1 LSGPGR
7 ATKIR
12 LRDFRS
18 PPMRAFHLSW
28 FAFFLCFF
36 GWFGVAPL
44 MAAVRDDLGLTR
56 EQVGN
61 TVIASVLV
69 TIFARLVIGWLC
81 DRIGPRLA
89 YTGLLLLGSIP
100 VMAIGFAQSYEGFLL
115 GRLAIGVI
123 GASFVITQ
131 AHTSMMFAPN
141 CVGTANA
148 TTAGWGNTGGGA
160 TQLVM
165 PLIFA
170 AILTFG
176 ATQATAWRLAM
187 IVPGVLMILTGIA
200 YFFLTQDTPA
210 GNLADLRRAGRLP
223 DRARGKGAFAAA
235 IRDPRVLVLFLIY
248 GACFGVELTINN
260 ICALYLHDEFGLG
273 LAAAGGL
280 AALFGMMNLF
290 ARSLGGFLGD
300 RAGGRF
306 GLRGRA
312 ALLGVV
318 LFGEGLLLMVFSQM
332 ELLAVAIV
340 TLVIFSL
347 FVQMAEGVT
356 FSVVPFINRDAVGA
370 VSGIVGAGGNA
381 GAVAAGFLLRTEGL
395 TTRAALLY
403 LGLAVATTSVTVL
416 ALRFSR
422 SSEREAHDDIR
433 QSLAAAST

>member
-1 LSGPGR
+1 
-7 ATKIR
+7 
-12 LRDFRS
+12 
-18 PPMRAFHLSW
+18 MRAFHLSW

-36 GWFGVAPL
+36 GWFGIAPL

-61 TVIASVLV
+61 TVIASVFV

-81 DRIGPRLA
+81 DRVGPRLA
-89 YTGLLLLGSIP
+89 YTGLLLFGSIP
-100 VMAIGFAQSYEGFLL
+100 VMAIGFATTYEGFLL

-148 TTAGWGNTGGGA
+148 TSAGWGNAGGGA
-160 TQLVM
+160 TQLAM

-170 AILTFG
+170 AIVGLG
-176 ATQATAWRLAM
+176 VTQASAWRLAM
-187 IVPGVLMILTGIA
+187 IVPGVAMILTGIA
-200 YFFLTQDTPA
+200 YYFFTQDTPA

-223 DRARGKGAFAAA
+223 PRSRSKGAFAAA
-235 IRDPRVLVLFLIY
+235 VRDPRVLVLFLVY

-260 ICALYLHDEFGLG
+260 ICALYLHDEFGLS

-280 AALFGMMNLF
+280 AAMFGLMNLF

-300 RAGGRF
+300 VAGGRF

-318 LFGEGLLLMVFSQM
+318 LFGEGVLLMVFSQM
-332 ELLAVAIV
+332 EVLAIAMV
-340 TLVIFSL
+340 TLVAFSL

-381 GAVAAGFLLRTEGL
+381 GAVCAGFLLRTEGL

-403 LGLAVATTSVTVL
+403 LGLTVAALSVSVL
-416 ALRFSR
+416 ALRFTR
-422 SSEREAHDDIR
+422 SSEREAHHEIR
-433 QSLAAAST
+433 QSLATAAPT